1 MLFKILPIIK
11 NFCKFSS
18 IFSELKISW
27 IRKFSKK
34 IDKSLKIPPSIRKV
48 VYEWI
53 ETQVDKSEFQA
64 AKALDDALWQ
74 QSILNRIEGR
84 KKNNQ
89 KSIIDSSKNEKI
101 KSNEKKENNFQ
112 YLIDPEIMI
121 KNLKNIIKEDR

>member
-1 MLFKILPIIK
+1 MYILLEK
-11 NFCKFSS
+11 LAGDQKKVSS
-18 IFSELKISW
+18 L
-27 IRKFSKK
+27 
-34 IDKSLKIPPSIRKV
+34 IRKV

-74 QSILNRIEGR
+74 QSILNRIDGR

-121 KNLKNIIKEDR
+121 KNLKNIIKKDR

>member
-1 MLFKILPIIK
+1 MPSKHG
-11 NFCKFSS
+11 
-18 IFSELKISW
+18 
-27 IRKFSKK
+27 KK
-34 IDKSLKIPPSIRKV
+34 IYKQILLDPGMYILLEKLAGDQKKVSSLIRKV

-74 QSILNRIEGR
+74 QSILNRIDGR

-101 KSNEKKENNFQ
+101 KSNAKKENNFQ

-121 KNLKNIIKEDR
+121 KNLKNIIKKDR

>member
-1 MLFKILPIIK
+1 MPSKHGNKIYKQSLLDPGMYILLEK
-11 NFCKFSS
+11 LAGDQKKVSS
-18 IFSELKISW
+18 L
-27 IRKFSKK
+27 
-34 IDKSLKIPPSIRKV
+34 IRKV

-74 QSILNRIEGR
+74 QSILNRIDGR

-121 KNLKNIIKEDR
+121 KNLKNIIKKDR

>member
-1 MLFKILPIIK
+1 MPSKHGNKIYKQILLDPGMYILLEK
-11 NFCKFSS
+11 LAGDQKKVSS
-18 IFSELKISW
+18 L
-27 IRKFSKK
+27 
-34 IDKSLKIPPSIRKV
+34 IRKV

-74 QSILNRIEGR
+74 QSILNRIDGR

-101 KSNEKKENNFQ
+101 KSYEKKENNFQ

-121 KNLKNIIKEDR
+121 KNLKNIIKKDR

>member
-1 MLFKILPIIK
+1 MPSKHGYKIYKQILLDPGMYILLEK
-11 NFCKFSS
+11 LAGDQKKVSS
-18 IFSELKISW
+18 L
-27 IRKFSKK
+27 
-34 IDKSLKIPPSIRKV
+34 IRKV

-74 QSILNRIEGR
+74 QSILNRIDGR

-121 KNLKNIIKEDR
+121 KNLKNIIKKDT

>member
-1 MLFKILPIIK
+1 MPSKHG
-11 NFCKFSS
+11 N
-18 IFSELKISW
+18 KISKQ
-27 IRKFSKK
+27 ILLDPGMYILLEKLAGDQKK
-34 IDKSLKIPPSIRKV
+34 VSSLIRKV

-74 QSILNRIEGR
+74 QSILNRIDGR

-121 KNLKNIIKEDR
+121 KNLKNIIKKDR

>member
-1 MLFKILPIIK
+1 MPIKHGNKIYKQILLDPGMYILLEK
-11 NFCKFSS
+11 LAGDQKKVSS
-18 IFSELKISW
+18 L
-27 IRKFSKK
+27 
-34 IDKSLKIPPSIRKV
+34 IRKV

-74 QSILNRIEGR
+74 QSILNRIDGR

-121 KNLKNIIKEDR
+121 KNLKNIIKKDR